1 MLISSMQISF
11 RLKSGVILLI
21 FILLFSIISIY
32 PQRAGYNDPA
42 ANRFKIDNS
51 KDSLVN
57 KVSDNYYQMDPS
69 GSNLWNGTHWN
80 KNKFPLKVYVNS
92 SSSKYYKT
100 LFKDYVG
107 YAFRVWQR
115 ADGRIKYILTN
126 DESEADVDF
135 FFVENLGQKY
145 GKKYMGL
152 TEYIMNSDF
161 EIVSSK
167 IQITLLTM
175 ENAVIPNGEVKATI
189 IHELGHALG
198 LAHSQNEED
207 IMFPYLIPEHSE
219 TKNYN
224 ELSSGDK
231 KAIKEVIDVSAGK
244 KYLMK

>member
-57 KVSDNYYQMDPS
+57 KISDNYYQMDPS

-115 ADGRIKYILTN
+115 ADGRIKYTLIN

-152 TEYIMNSDF
+152 TEYIMNSNF
-161 EIVSSK
+161 EIGSSK

-175 ENAVIPNGEVKATI
+175 ENAEIPNGEVKATI